1 MGLGGPRWVRQPSE
15 PWVSPDG
22 GNRHTP
28 RGRGATRPV
37 PTRRPW
43 HKHPGMVPRA
53 GPLSPNILL
62 SQRVLGCELW
72 AAVRGRP
79 RAGRARGGETAQ
91 LMLEG

>member
-53 GPLSPNILL
+53 GPLSPNALL
-62 SQRVLGCELW
+62 SLCALGCEGE
-72 AAVRGRP
+72 AQGGAGQGRGDGS
-79 RAGRARGGETAQ
+79 ANA
-91 LMLEG
+91 

>member
-28 RGRGATRPV
+28 RVEGPPDPSPPGARGTN
-37 PTRRPW
+37 TQEW
-43 HKHPGMVPRA
+43 SPGP
-53 GPLSPNILL
+53 GPSPQTLS
-62 SQRVLGCELW
+62 SASVLR
-72 AAVRGRP
+72 AVRGRP